1 MRTDSAGLPECTP
14 LPAMVICRE
23 TRSMQFVLQTIPHLV
38 SNYRKIA
45 TKTCSI
51 YTVNKYQIT
60 ISYSDP
66 YNLEILG
73 RSNVCVQM
81 KEQLVTVSK
90 KGHDVPRAAP
100 CVEY

>member
-1 MRTDSAGLPECTP
+1 MYSPSSHGK
-14 LPAMVICRE
+14 ICRE

-90 KGHDVPRAAP
+90 KATMFQKQLHV
-100 CVEY
+100 